1 MVNTI
6 HAAAEAGHTDEVIR
20 FITQGAGLN
29 EQDALGR
36 TPLMAA
42 VHGNKVQTVSMLIDA
57 GADINIQDNRLDN
70 PLLYAS
76 AEGLKEIVE
85 MAVAAGADTRL
96 TNRFGGT
103 ALIPAADRGHVN
115 IVGFLLTC
123 TDVDVNHVNNLGW
136 TALLE
141 AVILGD
147 GGPRHQQI
155 VALLLQ
161 YGADRE
167 IADRDGVTPLAHARR
182 NRYTEME
189 RLLSNSRMKVPNS
202 ILRRER
208 TRIKS

>member
-1 MVNTI
+1 MALAKRI

-29 EQDALGR
+29 ERDELGR

-42 VHGNKVQTVSMLIDA
+42 VHGNKVQTVRMLIDA
-57 GADINIQDNRLDN
+57 GADINLQDGRLDN

-76 AEGLKEIVE
+76 AEGLREIVE
-85 MAVAAGADTRL
+85 LAIAAGADTKL

-103 ALIPAADRGHVN
+103 ALIPAADRGHVD
-115 IVGFLLTC
+115 IVELLLTR
-123 TDVDVNHVNNLGW
+123 TDVDVNHINNLGW

-147 GGPRHQQI
+147 GGARHQQI

-161 YGADRE
+161 YGADAE
-167 IADRDGVTPLAHARR
+167 IPDRDGITPLTHARR
-182 NRYTEME
+182 NRYIEME
-189 RLLSNSRMKVPNS
+189 RLLSKD
-202 ILRRER
+202 
-208 TRIKS
+208 

>member
-1 MVNTI
+1 MALAKTI

-29 EQDALGR
+29 ERDALGR

-57 GADINIQDNRLDN
+57 GADINLQDGRLDN

-76 AEGLKEIVE
+76 AEGLGEIVKL
-85 MAVAAGADTRL
+85 AIAAGADTKL

-103 ALIPAADRGHVN
+103 ALIPAADLGHVD
-115 IVGFLLTC
+115 IVELLLTS
-123 TDVDVNHVNNLGW
+123 TDVDVNHINNLGW

-147 GGPRHQQI
+147 GGARHQQI

-161 YGADRE
+161 YGADAE
-167 IADRDGVTPLAHARR
+167 IPDRDGITPLMHAKR
-182 NRYTEME
+182 NRYIEME
-189 RLLSNSRMKVPNS
+189 RLLSKD
-202 ILRRER
+202 
-208 TRIKS
+208 